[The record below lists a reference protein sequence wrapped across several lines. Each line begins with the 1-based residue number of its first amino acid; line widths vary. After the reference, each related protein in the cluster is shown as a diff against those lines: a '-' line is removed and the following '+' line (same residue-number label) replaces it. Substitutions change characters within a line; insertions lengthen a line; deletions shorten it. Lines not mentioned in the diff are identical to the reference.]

1 MRSIQL
7 AELDRV
13 DNLEQELR
21 NAQACAARRL
31 DRIRALEEAL
41 ERVEVTCAAI
51 SGDEPQDPSHET
63 KFYGVHAGRTPGVY
77 TSWREARR
85 EVDGFAT
92 PPLIEP
98 KNGSNQL
105 SFAKALLGS
114 WRPLFLSAGGT
125 VSVVWR
131 TLSSCHSPWIVCRHP
146 FHEGRGGD
154 GRPCRCSITRPLSL
168 ASSPSSTSSALNT
181 SAFLLSPGSPLPSLQ
196 V

>member
-1 MRSIQL
+1 MRRPME
-7 AELDRV
+7 A
-13 DNLEQELR
+13 
-21 NAQACAARRL
+21 
-31 DRIRALEEAL
+31 IR
-41 ERVEVTCAAI
+41 
-51 SGDEPQDPSHET
+51 P
-63 KFYGVHAGRTPGVY
+63 GVHALVD
-77 TSWREARR
+77 RR
-85 EVDGFAT
+85 HVAQMAIEIAHECQLLTDSASNRCPRHIVTQSIEPFDTIT

-98 KNGSNQL
+98 KNGSNQP

>member
-1 MRSIQL
+1 VSSHGACPSSAL
-7 AELDRV
+7 AR
-13 DNLEQELR
+13 
-21 NAQACAARRL
+21 
-31 DRIRALEEAL
+31 
-41 ERVEVTCAAI
+41 
-51 SGDEPQDPSHET
+51 P
-63 KFYGVHAGRTPGVY
+63 
-77 TSWREARR
+77 
-85 EVDGFAT
+85 T

-196 V
+196 VWCLHDISLCSRCVWDNLHGWSRCISWRPLHARQHLL